1 MSAKIQA
8 LEKLIKTD
16 HRDIQIQPEI
26 FKGGLIS
33 ALPYKVREKQTKDFK
48 QPILIY
54 PATSQE
60 VSNGR

>member
-8 LEKLIKTD
+8 LEKLNKTD
-16 HRDIQIQPEI
+16 HRHIQIQTEI

-33 ALPYKVREKQTKDFK
+33 ALPYKVREKQTKDSK

-54 PATSQE
+54 PATLQE
-60 VSNGR
+60 VSNDR